1 MLEVIF
7 NQVNI
12 AQTFI
17 LLIAEH
23 LSYTILKQMIGIG
36 GKLDKQT
43 KIKILSEKAKD
54 YNTKY
59 D

>member
-1 MLEVIF
+1 
-7 NQVNI
+7 
-12 AQTFI
+12 
-17 LLIAEH
+17 
-23 LSYTILKQMIGIG
+23 MIGIG